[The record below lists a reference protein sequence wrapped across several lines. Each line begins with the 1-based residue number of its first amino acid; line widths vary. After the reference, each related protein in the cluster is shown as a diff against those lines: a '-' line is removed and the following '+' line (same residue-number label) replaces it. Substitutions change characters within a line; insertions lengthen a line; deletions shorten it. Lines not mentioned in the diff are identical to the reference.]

1 MLALFSR
8 RLALAA
14 FGALVA
20 LAAPLAASADI
31 PGPHPAYIHAMR
43 DLRYARFL
51 LARPSATNVTRPEYA
66 AVGEI
71 DRALF
76 EITRAAIDDG
86 KNIYAY
92 EPADAGLDRH
102 GRLRR
107 ALELLHGARHDLVV
121 NGESDPA
128 AIGWRNGA
136 FRHIDAAMFDT
147 RRALH
152 NLFADEY
159 FGY

>member
-1 MLALFSR
+1 MFAVFLR
-8 RLALAA
+8 RLTLTA
-14 FGALVA
+14 FGALLVA
-20 LAAPLAASADI
+20 AAPLAASADI
-31 PGPHPAYIHAMR
+31 PGPHPAYIHAMH

-51 LARPSATNVTRPEYA
+51 LARPSAANVTRPEFA
-66 AVGEI
+66 AVAEI

-76 EITRAAIDDG
+76 EITRASIDDG
-86 KNIYAY
+86 KNIDAYA
-92 EPADAGLDRH
+92 PADAGLDRH

-107 ALELLHGARHDLVV
+107 ALELLHGARHDLFV

-136 FRHIDAAMFDT
+136 FRHIDAAMLDT